1 MATAVGRMP
10 VALLHRRKPQPQQA
24 ATQPFKLRP
33 WKASLSKKYHTSL
46 ETQCSSLKYCITT
59 QSYKSNLLLSTCN
72 CHHTCSDSSGGISSS
87 SISALFRSNAAA
99 VIDGNVV
106 VNRHFI
112 PFRSPRGD
120 KIATQEREH
129 FAPRSHH
136 GNIISSTQYE
146 EPAPGRSKTPITISL
161 WYSTIIT
168 HDMWHRQQRH
178 LSPNSWRSRARLH
191 MSFHKK
197 QHFADIVHIREGSI
211 SKSWTR
217 KQKRL
222 IKKADQKFAF

>member
-1 MATAVGRMP
+1 MDPLSRSHHEGYSHNNMATAVGRMP

-129 FAPRSHH
+129 FAPGGHH
-136 GNIISSTQYE
+136 GKSSHLHSR
-146 EPAPGRSKTPITISL
+146 RSQPMGGFRHKQSL
-161 WYSTIIT
+161 PWQWAAT
-168 HDMWHRQQRH
+168 
-178 LSPNSWRSRARLH
+178 
-191 MSFHKK
+191 
-197 QHFADIVHIREGSI
+197 V
-211 SKSWTR
+211 
-217 KQKRL
+217 
-222 IKKADQKFAF
+222 

>member
-120 KIATQEREH
+120 TMAPQERQH
-129 FAPRSHH
+129 FAPRSHYS
-136 GNIISSTQYE
+136 NIISSTQYE
-146 EPAPGRSKTPITISL
+146 EPAPGDPRCQLLSPYGILQSTHMTCGIGSSGICHQILGGQGHGCTCHFTRNNISL
-161 WYSTIIT
+161 T
-168 HDMWHRQQRH
+168 
-178 LSPNSWRSRARLH
+178 
-191 MSFHKK
+191 
-197 QHFADIVHIREGSI
+197 
-211 SKSWTR
+211 
-217 KQKRL
+217 
-222 IKKADQKFAF
+222 

>member
-1 MATAVGRMP
+1 MDPLSRSHHEGYSHNNMATAVGRMP

-146 EPAPGRSKTPITISL
+146 EPAPWRSKMPIAISI
-161 WYSTIIT
+161 WYPTSNT
-168 HDMWHRQQRH
+168 HDMWHRQQRRQ
-178 LSPNSWRSRARLH
+178 SPKSLEVKPTAAH
-191 MSFHKK
+191 
-197 QHFADIVHIREGSI
+197 VI
-211 SKSWTR
+211 SQETTFR
-217 KQKRL
+217 
-222 IKKADQKFAF
+222 